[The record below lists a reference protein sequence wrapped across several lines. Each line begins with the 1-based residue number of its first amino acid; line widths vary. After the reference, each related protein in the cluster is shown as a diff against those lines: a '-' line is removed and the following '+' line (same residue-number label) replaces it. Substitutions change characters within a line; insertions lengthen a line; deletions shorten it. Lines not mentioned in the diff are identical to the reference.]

1 MSSYVWRGRVKVTV
15 RCVAWFCWC
24 AYMLCL
30 VGSSFRIGSEC
41 FYVWR
46 GSERGGGAGACWL
59 RVGCVLAACG
69 MWAQDGEQSRR
80 GVSNHQ
86 WCSSPADV
94 TSQFSETFTLN
105 ID

>member
-1 MSSYVWRGRVKVTV
+1 MSSYVWGGRVKVTV

-41 FYVWR
+41 KIDRKNVK
-46 GSERGGGAGACWL
+46 
-59 RVGCVLAACG
+59 
-69 MWAQDGEQSRR
+69 
-80 GVSNHQ
+80 
-86 WCSSPADV
+86 
-94 TSQFSETFTLN
+94 SQFSETFTLN